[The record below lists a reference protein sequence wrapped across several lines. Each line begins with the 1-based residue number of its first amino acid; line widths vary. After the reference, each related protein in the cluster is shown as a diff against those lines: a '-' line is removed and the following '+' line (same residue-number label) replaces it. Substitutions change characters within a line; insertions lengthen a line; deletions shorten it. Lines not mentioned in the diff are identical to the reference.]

1 MADTSLAFS
10 AGLPLISLLIFLPSV
25 MGLVIWIL
33 PDERKARWVGLV
45 AGIATLLLSMAIVV
59 SFDPSMAGFQLVER
73 AQWIPSL
80 GISYLVGVDGIS
92 LLFLPLSSLLFVG
105 VIVASWT
112 RIGKMP
118 RLYYCL
124 ILLLESTTLGI
135 FSSLDLV
142 LFFLFWEMTLLPL
155 YFLLSLWGIGPN
167 RRYAAVKYTLM
178 MLTGGVPLLV
188 GFLLLAFNH
197 ADTLGLSVPGGLA
210 FDYPTLLT
218 TPVSPELQMVVFF
231 LLLIGFAIK
240 TPVFPFHTWLPAL
253 TMDGAVAVAAIMTGI
268 KLGAFGLM
276 RFAIPLAPQAAQE
289 LHWLLAGLAVV
300 GILYGAVVALA
311 QTNLRRMLA
320 FSSISHVGLVLLGL
334 ASFNIQ
340 GIQGALFQLLNFTL
354 ISGGIFL
361 ISGFLHHRLGSTD
374 VVSLGGVAHTMPLL
388 AAFFFFF
395 GLAGM
400 GMPGTS
406 GFPAELLILI
416 SALET
421 HTGAGLAALFGV
433 VLGAGYLLVI
443 YRKAF
448 LGPLRKDNVADAVD
462 LLPRELALVLL
473 FTVIILAAGL
483 FPGVVFDLIGPSTEA
498 WVLGLGNTLPLH

>member
-1 MADTSLAFS
+1 
-10 AGLPLISLLIFLPSV
+10 
-25 MGLVIWIL
+25 MGV
-33 PDERKARWVGLV
+33 
-45 AGIATLLLSMAIVV
+45 
-59 SFDPSMAGFQLVER
+59 
-73 AQWIPSL
+73 
-80 GISYLVGVDGIS
+80 SYLVGVDGVS
-92 LLFLPLSSLLFVG
+92 LLFLPLTALLFFG

-112 RIGKMP
+112 RIDKMP
-118 RLYYCL
+118 QFYYCM

-135 FSSLDLV
+135 FSALDMV

-155 YFLLSLWGIGPN
+155 YFLLSLWGVGPN

-178 MLTGGVPLLV
+178 MLTGGVPLLI
-188 GFLLLAFNH
+188 GILLLAFNH
-197 ADTLGLSVPGGLA
+197 AESAGLSIAEGLA

-218 TPVSPELQMVVFF
+218 TTVSLELQMVVF
-231 LLLIGFAIK
+231 LLLLVGFAIK

-253 TMDGAVAVAAIMTGI
+253 AMEGSVAVAAVVTGI
-268 KLGAFGLM
+268 KLGAFGLL

-289 LHWLLAGLAVV
+289 LHWLLAGLGVV
-300 GILYGAVVALA
+300 GILYGAIVALA

-320 FSSISHVGLVLLGL
+320 FSSISHVGLVLLGI

-340 GIQGALFQLLNFTL
+340 GIQGAIFQLLNFTL
-354 ISGGIFL
+354 ISGGIFI
-361 ISGFLHHRLGSTD
+361 ISGFLLHRMGSTD
-374 VVSLGGVAHTMPLL
+374 LINLGGVARSMPLL
-388 AAFFFFF
+388 ASFFFFF

-448 LGPLRKDNVADAVD
+448 LGPLTRDAVADGMD
-462 LLPRELALVLL
+462 LLPRELALLLL
-473 FTVIILAAGL
+473 FTLVILVAGL
-483 FPGVVFDLIGPSTEA
+483 FPSLVLDLIRPASEA
-498 WVLGLGNTLPLH
+498 WVSGLGSPPPLH

>member
-1 MADTSLAFS
+1 
-10 AGLPLISLLIFLPSV
+10 
-25 MGLVIWIL
+25 
-33 PDERKARWVGLV
+33 
-45 AGIATLLLSMAIVV
+45 
-59 SFDPSMAGFQLVER
+59 
-73 AQWIPSL
+73 
-80 GISYLVGVDGIS
+80 
-92 LLFLPLSSLLFVG
+92 
-105 VIVASWT
+105 
-112 RIGKMP
+112 
-118 RLYYCL
+118 
-124 ILLLESTTLGI
+124 
-135 FSSLDLV
+135 
-142 LFFLFWEMTLLPL
+142 
-155 YFLLSLWGIGPN
+155 
-167 RRYAAVKYTLM
+167 
-178 MLTGGVPLLV
+178 
-188 GFLLLAFNH
+188 
-197 ADTLGLSVPGGLA
+197 
-210 FDYPTLLT
+210 
-218 TPVSPELQMVVFF
+218 
-231 LLLIGFAIK
+231 
-240 TPVFPFHTWLPAL
+240 
-253 TMDGAVAVAAIMTGI
+253 MDGAVAVAAIMTGI

-374 VVSLGGVAHTMPLL
+374 VVSLGGIAHTMPLL

-473 FTVIILAAGL
+473 FTVIILVAGI

>member
-1 MADTSLAFS
+1 MADLSVTLAT
-10 AGLPLISLLIFLPSV
+10 GLPLISLLIFLPLV
-25 MGLVIWIL
+25 MGVAIWLL
-33 PDERKARWVGLV
+33 PDGAMARRVAALGSLLV
-45 AGIATLLLSMAIVV
+45 LLLSGLIVAL
-59 SFDPSMAGFQLVER
+59 FDPTINGFQMVE
-73 AQWIPSL
+73 QGEWIPTL
-80 GISYLVGVDGIS
+80 NIDYMVGVDGIS
-92 LLFLPLSSLLFVG
+92 LLFLPLTALLFIG

-112 RIGKMP
+112 RIRTMP
-118 RLYYCL
+118 RLYYSL
-124 ILLLESTTLGI
+124 LLLLESTTLGI

-155 YFLLSLWGIGPN
+155 YFLVSLWGVGPN
-167 RRYAAVKYTLM
+167 RRYAAVKYTLL

-197 ADTLGLSVPGGLA
+197 AEVSGLPLTDGLA

-218 TPVSPELQMVVFF
+218 TVVSPELQMVVF
-231 LLLIGFAIK
+231 LLLLVGFAIK
-240 TPVFPFHTWLPAL
+240 APVFPFHTWLPTLA
-253 TMDGAVAVAAIMTGI
+253 MEGPVAVAAIMTGI

-276 RFAIPLAPQAAQE
+276 RFAIPLAPEAAQE
-289 LHWLLAGLAVV
+289 LHWLLAGLGVV
-300 GILYGAVVALA
+300 GILYGALVALA

-340 GIQGALFQLLNFTL
+340 GFQGALFQLLNFTL
-354 ISGGIFL
+354 IAGGIFL
-361 ISGFLHHRLGSTD
+361 ITGFLHHRIGSTD
-374 VVSLGGVAHTMPLL
+374 LRSLGGVAHSMPLL

-406 GFPAELLILI
+406 GFPAEVLILI

-433 VLGAGYLLVI
+433 ILGAGYLLVI

-448 LGPLRKDNVADAVD
+448 LGPQQRETVADAVD

-473 FTVIILAAGL
+473 FALIILVVGL
-483 FPGVVFDLIGPSTEA
+483 YPSLILDLIQPASEA
-498 WVLGLGNTLPLH
+498 WISGLS

>member
-1 MADTSLAFS
+1 MADVSLSFS
-10 AGLPLISLLIFLPSV
+10 TGLPLISLLIFLPPV
-25 MGLVIWIL
+25 MGLAIWFV
-33 PDERKARWVGLV
+33 PDEGKVRWLGLASSLV
-45 AGIATLLLSMAIVV
+45 ALLLSLVV
-59 SFDPSMAGFQLVER
+59 VAVFEPAVAGFQLVER

-80 GISYLVGVDGIS
+80 GVSYLVGVDGIS
-92 LLFLPLSSLLFVG
+92 LLFLPLTALLFVG

-118 RLYYCL
+118 RLYYSM

-135 FSSLDLV
+135 FSSLDMV

-155 YFLLSLWGIGPN
+155 YFLLSLWGVGPN
-167 RRYAAVKYTLM
+167 RRYAAVKYTLL
-178 MLTGGVPLLV
+178 MLTGGVPLLI

-197 ADTLGLSVPGGLA
+197 ADSVGLSVPGGLA

-218 TPVSPELQMVVFF
+218 TAASPDLQMVVFL

-240 TPVFPFHTWLPAL
+240 TPVFPFHTWLPTLA
-253 TMDGAVAVAAIMTGI
+253 MEGSVAVAAVMTGI
-268 KLGAFGLM
+268 KLGAYGLM

-300 GILYGAVVALA
+300 GILYGAIVALA

-320 FSSISHVGLVLLGL
+320 FSSISHVGLVLLGI

-340 GIQGALFQLLNFTL
+340 GVQGALFQLLNFTL

-361 ISGFLHHRLGSTD
+361 ITGFLHHRMGSTD
-374 VVSLGGVAHTMPLL
+374 LVSLGGAARSMPLL
-388 AAFFFFF
+388 AAFFLFF

-400 GMPGTS
+400 GLPGTS

-448 LGPLRKDNVADAVD
+448 LGPLRKESVADAVD

-473 FTVIILAAGL
+473 FTLIILAAGL
-483 FPGVVFDLIGPSTEA
+483 FPSMVLDLIKPASEA
-498 WVLGLGNTLPLH
+498 WVSGLGSAPPLH